1 MFHDRNFNLTYTSI
15 CMAVVNTIRAVI
27 VGAMKLVI
35 FALAI
40 YGVGAVALSV
50 ERASS
55 PTSKNLCDRV
65 EVGMTVD
72 QVDDATRAFE
82 GWQLLRYDGV
92 MVISSGEQRDNPVC
106 RVAIDPQTHRA
117 VSKSMGPLQQGDWPT
132 L

>member
-1 MFHDRNFNLTYTSI
+1 
-15 CMAVVNTIRAVI
+15 MAAVNTIRAVLI
-27 VGAMKLVI
+27 DAMKLAV

-40 YGVGAVALSV
+40 YAISTVALSI

-55 PTSKNLCDRV
+55 PTSKDLCDRV
-65 EVGMTVD
+65 EIGMTVD

-82 GWQLLRYDGV
+82 GRQLLRYDGV
-92 MVISSGEQRDNPVC
+92 MVISSGGQRDNPAC

-117 VSKSMGPLQQGDWPT
+117 ISKTMGPLQQGDWPT